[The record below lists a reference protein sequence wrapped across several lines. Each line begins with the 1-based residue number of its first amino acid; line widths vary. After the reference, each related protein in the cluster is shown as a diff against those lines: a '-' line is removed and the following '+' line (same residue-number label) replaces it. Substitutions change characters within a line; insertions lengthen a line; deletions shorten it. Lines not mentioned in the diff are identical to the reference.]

1 MVKVFV
7 PTFTINVA
15 SKPKVKKNNDISSN
29 KCSRKCYAVVVKID
43 NEFKAVVNIDGNYD
57 SVIEGDQFSNSRLI
71 LPFTE
76 ESLDLRDKTH
86 VFLKNVD
93 KSGRRPVV
101 IRTEA
106 HCHYHPGLPTQ
117 YDAVKE
123 NLLIAG
129 HIIRKNG
136 KMYFD
141 YENLVKYHYLAKFK
155 LCDVK
160 VDNNKPLFSK

>member
-1 MVKVFV
+1 MVKVFM
-7 PTFTINVA
+7 PTFTINVV
-15 SKPKVKKNNDISSN
+15 SKPKVKNNNDISSN

-43 NEFKAVVNIDGNYD
+43 NEFKAVVNIDGNYE
-57 SVIEGDQFSNSRLI
+57 SVIEGDQFSNSKLT

-76 ESLDLRDKTH
+76 ESLELKGKTH
-86 VFLKNVD
+86 VFLKDVD
-93 KSGRRPVV
+93 ETGKQPVV
-101 IRTEA
+101 IRTESQ
-106 HCHYHPGLPTQ
+106 CHLHPGLPTQ

-160 VDNNKPLFSK
+160 VDDNKPLFSK

>member
-1 MVKVFV
+1 M
-7 PTFTINVA
+7 PTFTINVV
-15 SKPKVKKNNDISSN
+15 SKPKIKNNNDISSN
-29 KCSRKCYAVVVKID
+29 KCSRKCCAVVVKID

-57 SVIEGDQFSNSRLI
+57 SVIEGDQFSNSKLT

-76 ESLDLRDKTH
+76 ESLELKGKTH
-86 VFLKNVD
+86 VFLKDVD
-93 KSGRRPVV
+93 ETGKQPVV
-101 IRTEA
+101 IRTESQ
-106 HCHYHPGLPTQ
+106 CHLHPGLPTQ

-141 YENLVKYHYLAKFK
+141 YEDLVKYHYLAKFK
-155 LCDVK
+155 LCDAK
-160 VDNNKPLFSK
+160 VDDNKPLFSK

>member
-15 SKPKVKKNNDISSN
+15 SKPKVKNNDTSFN
-29 KCSRKCYAVVVKID
+29 KYSRKCYAVVIKVD
-43 NEFKAVVNIDGNYD
+43 NEFRAVVNIDGTYD
-57 SVIEGDQFSNSRLI
+57 SVIEGDQFSNSRLT
-71 LPFTE
+71 LLFTE
-76 ESLDLRDKTH
+76 ESLDLKDKTH

-93 KSGRRPVV
+93 KLGKQPVV
-101 IRTEA
+101 IRTEN
-106 HCHYHPGLPTQ
+106 HCHYHPGLSTQ

-141 YENLVKYHYLAKFK
+141 YEDLVKYHYLSKFK

-160 VDNNKPLFSK
+160 VDNNKPLFNK

>member
-43 NEFKAVVNIDGNYD
+43 NEFKAVVNINGNYD
-57 SVIEGDQFSNSRLI
+57 SVIKGDQFSNSRLI

-76 ESLDLRDKTH
+76 ESLDLKDKTH

-93 KSGRRPVV
+93 KSGRKPIV
-101 IRTEA
+101 IRTEE
-106 HCHYHPGLPTQ
+106 HCYYHPGLPTQ

-155 LCDVK
+155 LCDIK
-160 VDNNKPLFSK
+160 VDDNKPLFSK

>member
-43 NEFKAVVNIDGNYD
+43 NEFKAVVNIYGNYD
-57 SVIEGDQFSNSRLI
+57 SVIDGDQFSNSRLI

-76 ESLDLRDKTH
+76 ESLDLKDKTH

-93 KSGRRPVV
+93 KSGRKPIV
-101 IRTEA
+101 IRTEE

-160 VDNNKPLFSK
+160 VDDNKPLFSK

>member
-1 MVKVFV
+1 MVKVFM
-7 PTFTINVA
+7 PAFTINVV

-57 SVIEGDQFSNSRLI
+57 SIIEGDQFSNSRLT
-71 LPFTE
+71 LSFTE
-76 ESLDLRDKTH
+76 ESLNLKDKTH

-93 KSGRRPVV
+93 KSGKQPVV
-101 IRTEA
+101 IRTTE
-106 HCHYHPGLPTQ
+106 HCHYYPGLPTQ

-129 HIIRKNG
+129 HVIRKNG

-141 YENLVKYHYLAKFK
+141 YEDLVKYHYLSKFK
-155 LCDVK
+155 ICNVK
-160 VDNNKPLFSK
+160 VDDNKPLFSK

>member
-1 MVKVFV
+1 MVKVFN
-7 PTFTINVA
+7 PIFTIKIA
-15 SKPKVKKNNDISSN
+15 SKPKVKNSNISFN

-57 SVIEGDQFSNSRLI
+57 SVIEGDQFSNSRLT

-76 ESLDLRDKTH
+76 ESLDLKDKTYI
-86 VFLKNVD
+86 FLKTLD
-93 KSGRRPVV
+93 KSGKKPTV
-101 IRTEA
+101 IRTKEQ
-106 HCHYHPGLPTQ
+106 CHRQPGLPTQ

-129 HIIRKNG
+129 HIVRKNG

-141 YENLVKYHYLAKFK
+141 YEDLVKYHYLAEFK

-160 VDNNKPLFSK
+160 IDNNKPLFSK

>member
-43 NEFKAVVNIDGNYD
+43 NEFKAVVNIDGNYN
-57 SVIEGDQFSNSRLI
+57 SVIEGDQFSNSRLT

-93 KSGRRPVV
+93 KSGRKPIV
-101 IRTEA
+101 IRTEE
-106 HCHYHPGLPTQ
+106 HFHYLPVLSTQ

-160 VDNNKPLFSK
+160 IDNNKPLFSK

>member
-1 MVKVFV
+1 MVKVFM
-7 PTFTINVA
+7 PTFTINVV
-15 SKPKVKKNNDISSN
+15 SKPKIKNNNDISSN

-57 SVIEGDQFSNSRLI
+57 SVIEGDQFSNSKLT

-76 ESLDLRDKTH
+76 ESLELKGKTH
-86 VFLKNVD
+86 VFLKDVD
-93 KSGRRPVV
+93 ETGKQPVV
-101 IRTEA
+101 IRTESQ
-106 HCHYHPGLPTQ
+106 CHLHPGLPTQ

-141 YENLVKYHYLAKFK
+141 YEDLVKYHYLAKFK
-155 LCDVK
+155 LCDAK
-160 VDNNKPLFSK
+160 VDDNKSLFSK

>member
-1 MVKVFV
+1 M
-7 PTFTINVA
+7 PTFTINVV
-15 SKPKVKKNNDISSN
+15 SKPKVKNNNDISSN

-43 NEFKAVVNIDGNYD
+43 NEFKAVVNIDGNYE
-57 SVIEGDQFSNSRLI
+57 SVIEGDQFSNSKLT

-76 ESLDLRDKTH
+76 ESLELKGKTH
-86 VFLKNVD
+86 VFLKDVD
-93 KSGRRPVV
+93 ETGKQPVV
-101 IRTEA
+101 IRTESQ
-106 HCHYHPGLPTQ
+106 CHLHPGLSTQ

-141 YENLVKYHYLAKFK
+141 YEDLVKYHYLAKFK

-160 VDNNKPLFSK
+160 VDDNKPLFSK

>member
-57 SVIEGDQFSNSRLI
+57 SVIEGDQFSNSRLT

-76 ESLDLRDKTH
+76 ESLDLKDKTH

-93 KSGRRPVV
+93 KSG
-101 IRTEA
+101 
-106 HCHYHPGLPTQ
+106 
-117 YDAVKE
+117 
-123 NLLIAG
+123 
-129 HIIRKNG
+129 NG
-136 KMYFD
+136 KITLQSKGKEKITFIAIKDFGNYDFDYFD
-141 YENLVKYHYLAKFK
+141 H
-155 LCDVK
+155 C
-160 VDNNKPLFSK
+160 

>member
-1 MVKVFV
+1 MVKVFM
-7 PTFTINVA
+7 PTFTINVV
-15 SKPKVKKNNDISSN
+15 SKPKIKNNKDIPSN
-29 KCSRKCYAVVVKID
+29 KCSRKCYAVVIKID

-57 SVIEGDQFSNSRLI
+57 SVIEGDQFSNSKLT

-76 ESLDLRDKTH
+76 ESLDLKGKTH
-86 VFLKNVD
+86 VFLKDVD
-93 KSGRRPVV
+93 ETGKQPVV
-101 IRTEA
+101 IRTESQ
-106 HCHYHPGLPTQ
+106 CRLHPGLPTQ

-141 YENLVKYHYLAKFK
+141 YEDLVKYHYLAKFK

-160 VDNNKPLFSK
+160 VDDNKPLFSK

>member
-1 MVKVFV
+1 MVKVLF

-15 SKPKVKKNNDISSN
+15 SKPKIKNNDESFN

-43 NEFKAVVNIDGNYD
+43 GEFKAVVNIDGNYD
-57 SVIEGDQFSNSRLI
+57 SVIEGDQFSNSRLT

-76 ESLDLRDKTH
+76 ESLDLKDKTH
-86 VFLKNVD
+86 VFLKKVD
-93 KSGRRPVV
+93 KSGKQPVV
-101 IRTEA
+101 IRTGDQ
-106 HCHYHPGLPTQ
+106 CHYHPGLPTQ

-129 HIIRKNG
+129 HVIRKNG

-141 YENLVKYHYLAKFK
+141 YEDLVKYHYLSKFK

-160 VDNNKPLFSK
+160 VDDNKPLFSK

>member
-1 MVKVFV
+1 M
-7 PTFTINVA
+7 PTFTINVV
-15 SKPKVKKNNDISSN
+15 SKPKIKNNNDISSN

-57 SVIEGDQFSNSRLI
+57 SVIEGDQFSNSKLT

-76 ESLDLRDKTH
+76 ESLELKGKTH
-86 VFLKNVD
+86 VFLKDVD
-93 KSGRRPVV
+93 ETGKQPVV
-101 IRTEA
+101 IRTESQ
-106 HCHYHPGLPTQ
+106 CHLHPGLPTQ

-141 YENLVKYHYLAKFK
+141 YEDLVKYHYLAKFK

-160 VDNNKPLFSK
+160 VDDNKSLFSK

>member
-1 MVKVFV
+1 M
-7 PTFTINVA
+7 PTFTINVV
-15 SKPKVKKNNDISSN
+15 SKPKIKNNNDISSN

-57 SVIEGDQFSNSRLI
+57 SVIEGDQFSNSKLT
-71 LPFTE
+71 LPFTK
-76 ESLDLRDKTH
+76 ESLELKGKTH
-86 VFLKNVD
+86 VFLKDVD
-93 KSGRRPVV
+93 ETGKQPVV
-101 IRTEA
+101 IRTESQ
-106 HCHYHPGLPTQ
+106 CHLHPGLPTQ

-141 YENLVKYHYLAKFK
+141 YEDLVKYHYLAKFK
-155 LCDVK
+155 LCDAK
-160 VDNNKPLFSK
+160 VDDNKPLFSK

>member
-15 SKPKVKKNNDISSN
+15 SKPKVKNNDTSFN
-29 KCSRKCYAVVVKID
+29 KYSRKCYAVVIKVD
-43 NEFKAVVNIDGNYD
+43 NEFRAVVNIDGTYD
-57 SVIEGDQFSNSRLI
+57 SVIEGDQFSNSRLT

-76 ESLDLRDKTH
+76 ESLDLKDKTH

-93 KSGRRPVV
+93 KLGKQPVV
-101 IRTEA
+101 IRTEN
-106 HCHYHPGLPTQ
+106 HCHYHPGLSTQ

-141 YENLVKYHYLAKFK
+141 YEDLVKYHYLSKFK

-160 VDNNKPLFSK
+160 VDNNKPLFNK